1 MPVSINENVLT
12 AFRDAAG
19 ENNLLSR
26 VEDIEKI
33 SKDFY
38 WYSPI
43 LHRQLKDKRAN
54 LGIRISD
61 LGTLK
66 KVISLC
72 CQNKIPLQVRGA
84 GTGNYGQLIP
94 LHGGVVLDLAGLNRL
109 ISLDVE
115 NGVVRAEPGA
125 RLGTIETEALK
136 TGWELR
142 CMPSTWV
149 KSSLGGFLCG
159 GSAGIGSITYG
170 GLDNKDNIKSVSLL
184 TIEEE
189 PRLLCFEERECIKA
203 LHTYGSTGILVE
215 AQMRLGKKVPY
226 EQHIFISKDWNQ
238 LTEWAFKVACDNTLR
253 KREIAQFEWPMPSFF
268 LPLRKYVPV
277 GCHCMFLLVDEA
289 QSQQVINDAAQSGI
303 DHTHKLLFREPPRPP
318 YLTDYTWNHTTL
330 WAIKKDSS
338 FTYLQLGMAENF
350 AEQLE
355 ILTRK
360 YPGEILHHLE
370 FTKGYTKMRAVDY
383 EILCFD
389 LPLVKYKNETRLHEM
404 MDFCQEIGISCANPH
419 SYFLEE
425 GGGHEDMDEKR
436 QLKKITD
443 PLGILNPGK
452 MKSYPTNPF
461 LTTGS

>member
-1 MPVSINENVLT
+1 MRVSINESVL
-12 AFRDAAG
+12 AEFREAAG
-19 ENNLLSR
+19 GTNLLTR
-26 VEDIEKI
+26 EEDIEKI

-43 LHRQLKDKRAN
+43 LTGHLKDKKAS

-61 LGTLK
+61 LKTLK
-66 KVISLC
+66 KVISVC
-72 CQNKIPLQVRGA
+72 CQNEIPLQVRGA

-94 LHGGVVLDLAGLNRL
+94 LHGGVVLDLAGMDRL
-109 ISLDVE
+109 LSLED
-115 NGVVRAEPGA
+115 GVVRAEPGT

-170 GLDNKDNIKSVSLL
+170 GLDNEDNVKSVSLL

-189 PRLLCFEERECIKA
+189 PRLLRFGERECIKA

-215 AQMRLGKKVPY
+215 AEMRLGKKVPY
-226 EQHIFISKDWNQ
+226 EQHIFVSKDWRQ
-238 LTEWAFKVACDNTLR
+238 LTQWSHKIACDDTLH
-253 KREIAQFEWPMPSFF
+253 KREIAQFEWPMPSYF
-268 LPLRKYVPV
+268 LPLRKYIPS
-277 GCHCMFLLVDEA
+277 GFHCMFLLLDEA
-289 QSQQVINDAAQSGI
+289 QSEQVINDAAQVGI
-303 DHTHKLLFREPPRPP
+303 NHAHKLLFRDPPRPP

-350 AEQLE
+350 AEQLDA
-355 ILTRK
+355 LTNK
-360 YPGEILHHLE
+360 YPGEIFHHLE
-370 FTKGYTKMRAVDY
+370 FTKSYAKMRAVDY

-389 LPLVKYKNETRLHEM
+389 LPLVKYQNEARLREM
-404 MDFCQEIGISCANPH
+404 MDFCREIGISSANPH

-425 GGGHEDMDEKR
+425 GGGHEDMDEKCR
-436 QLKKITD
+436 LKKLTD

-452 MKSYPTNPF
+452 MKSYPINPF
-461 LTTGS
+461 ATRNP